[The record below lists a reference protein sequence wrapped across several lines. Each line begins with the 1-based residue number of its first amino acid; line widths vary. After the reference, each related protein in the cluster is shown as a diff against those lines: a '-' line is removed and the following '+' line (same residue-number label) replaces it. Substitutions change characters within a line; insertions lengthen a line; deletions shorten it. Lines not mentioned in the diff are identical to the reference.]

1 MGNLNLLEENFS
13 MIVYSFI
20 NKLLDRLPFNNKTKI
35 LIAIISFSMLMIG
48 FLMMISIFALKFD
61 YETLYQKR
69 TIPQVG
75 LEEIK
80 DIYSVNI
87 YDTLYDIKE
96 NTIDIDNAVE
106 VLTLANQIIKT
117 QWTNYTKAS
126 NYTVGGLPEFASNWL
141 NFFLLSKKIPQN
153 NYYQNGI
160 LSKTEKKM
168 QSIDK
173 QILKIISQLQNKH
186 NSNLNQNI
194 ENIFLDINSIN
205 IYLSSLITLHLKK
218 AVAEKNR
225 NDRMFKTSI
234 YMLFLLIGL
243 IFFLSSIISL
253 ILINNFKDLHNSLED
268 KIYNKTKELRR
279 LNDSLEKRIKKEV
292 ANSRKKDQ
300 IMFAQAKLASL
311 GEMLQNIAH
320 QWRQP
325 LAALMMIV
333 QSFQSKFLAGK
344 LDEEFIDSRV
354 EDARILAENMSET
367 LEDFRTFFDP
377 NKSHR
382 KFNIKNVINKSIDLT
397 KYQLEKENIKVY
409 FAMRE
414 DIYISGFENEL
425 THVILNIINNA
436 KDALSSQ
443 GIEDKKIVII
453 IKQTDKNLI
462 INVIDNAGGIQN
474 DIIDK
479 VFDPYFT
486 TKHKSVGTGIG
497 LYMSKQIVEKHMS
510 GTISCKNIKY
520 KMNNENLVDCAMFTI
535 EVPKKVN
542 EEI

>member
-1 MGNLNLLEENFS
+1 ML
-13 MIVYSFI
+13 VYSFV
-20 NKLLDRLPFNNKTKI
+20 NKLLDRLAFNNKTKI
-35 LIAIISFSMLMIG
+35 LIAIIAFSMITIG
-48 FLMMISIFALKFD
+48 FLMMISIFTLKFD

-87 YDTLYDIKE
+87 YDTLYDIKKE
-96 NTIDIDNAVE
+96 TVNINNAVE
-106 VLTLANQIIKT
+106 VLTLARQIIKT
-117 QWTNYTKAS
+117 QWKNYTKAS
-126 NYTVGGLPEFASNWL
+126 NYKVGGLPEFASNWL
-141 NFFLLSKKIPQN
+141 NFFLLSKEIPQN

-160 LSKTEKKM
+160 LSKTEIKM

-173 QILKIISQLQNKH
+173 QIVTIIAQLQSKRNK
-186 NSNLNQNI
+186 NLNQNI
-194 ENIFLDINSIN
+194 DNIFLDINSIN

-243 IFFLSSIISL
+243 IFFLSIIMSL
-253 ILINNFKDLHNSLED
+253 ILINNFKDLHNLLEE
-268 KIYNKTKELRR
+268 KVYNKTKELRL

-325 LAALMMIV
+325 LGALMMIV
-333 QSFQSKFLAGK
+333 QSFQSKFLVGK

-354 EDARILAENMSET
+354 EDARVLAQNMSET

-377 NKSHR
+377 NKSHS

-409 FAMRE
+409 FAMHE
-414 DIYISGFENEL
+414 DIYIYGFENEL

-443 GIEDKKIVII
+443 EIENKKILII
-453 IKQTDKNLI
+453 VKQTVTNLI
-462 INVIDNAGGIQN
+462 INIIDNAGGIQN

-479 VFDPYFT
+479 IFDPYFT

-510 GTISCKNIKY
+510 GTVSCKNIKY
-520 KMNNENLVDCAMFTI
+520 KINNENLANCAMFTI
-535 EVPKKVN
+535 EVPKKK
-542 EEI
+542 I